1 MPNVPVSKLKC
12 CLKTCNAKAT
22 HLCEDCMC
30 VGYCCASCHKKD
42 KESHASM
49 CKRVRRVARKTKS
62 KSKSKSRKTASK
74 SRSKKRKTKSKSKRK
89 R

>member
-12 CLKTCNAKAT
+12 CLKSCNAKAT
-22 HLCEDCMC
+22 HLCADCMC

-42 KESHASM
+42 KTSHASM
-49 CKRVRRVARKTKS
+49 CKRVRRVARKT
-62 KSKSKSRKTASK
+62 KSKSRKTASK
-74 SRSKKRKTKSKSKRK
+74 SRSKKRKTKSKSKR